1 MSSSVTSS
9 VTPSLPP
16 GTLDGSS
23 AHTLWMSAD
32 VVWTIFFV
40 LLALSLLASLRFDW
54 LRVWWID
61 QWRHLTGADDAEDR
75 LSATVSLPQPR
86 NVGAPATRQHSHA
99 HAHSHGHAHGPAH
112 GHAPASSTR
121 THRHRPSALPGQPGP
136 TSPAEGVTRPLRP
149 AGPPSLGQR
158 PLFHRSGRRH

>member
-9 VTPSLPP
+9 VTASLPP
-16 GTLDGSS
+16 GTLTGSS
-23 AHTLWMSAD
+23 AQTLWMSAD

-61 QWRHLTGADDAEDR
+61 QWRHLTGADDAKDR

-86 NVGAPATRQHSHA
+86 SPGAPATHP
-99 HAHSHGHAHGPAH
+99 PAH
-112 GHAPASSTR
+112 GHAQSHGHAPAPSLR
-121 THRHRPSALPGQPGP
+121 MHRHRPSALPGQPGP
-136 TSPAEGVTRPLRP
+136 TGLAEGFHRPLRP
-149 AGPPSLGQR
+149 AAPPSLGQR
-158 PLFHRSGRRH
+158 PLFHRTGRRH